1 MKNAEQLNNAVNLLR
16 EATAEQ
22 AAPDHLETRLRA
34 AFREQHQTKARP
46 FWLGAWVSAAAGT
59 LAVGAIV
66 WKLAVPGHVEAPPS
80 LRPPAPIASLG
91 SQPAAPVK
99 QEAEVVSTSREQ
111 KAASVRI
118 RRSAT
123 PLLETRDQSD
133 AEPTP
138 VIAAARTEEF
148 DEIPNAPPMAP
159 QDRGEVIPVRLPKQ
173 TFDRLGIPI
182 QADRFR
188 DRVPAELFVGEDGIP
203 RGIRVIYTNEKR

>member
-1 MKNAEQLNNAVNLLR
+1 MKNAEQLNKAVNLLR
-16 EATAEQ
+16 EATGEQ
-22 AAPDHLETRLRA
+22 AAPHHLETRLRA
-34 AFREQHQTKARP
+34 AFREQHPAKARP
-46 FWLGAWVSAAAGT
+46 FWLGAWVSAAAAT

-66 WKLAVPGHVEAPPS
+66 WKLALPAQVEAPPAF
-80 LRPPAPIASLG
+80 RPPAPVASAATEPLG
-91 SQPAAPVK
+91 PAK
-99 QEAEVVSTSREQ
+99 QDAVVVATSARPR
-111 KAASVRI
+111 AASVQI
-118 RRSAT
+118 RRRPI
-123 PLLETRDQSD
+123 PLRDTLDQSR

-138 VIAAARTEEF
+138 VVTAATTEEF
-148 DEIPNAPPMAP
+148 DEIPNAPPMTP